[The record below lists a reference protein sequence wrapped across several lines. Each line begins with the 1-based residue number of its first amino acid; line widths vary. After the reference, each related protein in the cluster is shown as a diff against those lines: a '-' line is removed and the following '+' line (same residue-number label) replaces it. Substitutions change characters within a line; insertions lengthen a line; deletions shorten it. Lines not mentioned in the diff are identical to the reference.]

1 MKTGRL
7 SDQAADYAAYER
19 YMAELGEDDSAFRAK
34 FREAFFHALQEQ
46 LTARQYEVLWMSEV
60 EGLSGKEIA
69 YHLGISQSA
78 VSRHLARGKKRLRI
92 LLAYN
97 LELRNNAFA

>member
-7 SDQAADYAAYER
+7 SEQAAAYAAYEH
-19 YMAELGEDDSAFRAK
+19 YIAELGEDNSVFRAK
-34 FREAFFHALQEQ
+34 FREAFFDALQEQ

-69 YHLGISQSA
+69 CRLGISQSA
-78 VSRHLARGKKRLRI
+78 VSRHLSRGKRRLRI

>member
-7 SDQAADYAAYER
+7 SEQAATYAAYER
-19 YMAELGEDDSAFRAK
+19 YIAELGEDNSAFRAK

-46 LTARQYEVLWMSEV
+46 LTARQYQVLWMSEV

-69 YHLGISQSA
+69 YRLGISQSA

>member
-7 SDQAADYAAYER
+7 SEQAAAYAAYEH
-19 YMAELGEDDSAFRAK
+19 YIAELGEDNSAFRAK
-34 FREAFFHALQEQ
+34 FREAFFDALQEQ

-69 YHLGISQSA
+69 CRLGSSQSA
-78 VSRHLARGKKRLRI
+78 VSRHLSRGKRRLRI